1 MNTQHAFQ
9 LPLAGKVALVT
20 GVDLLVDGGFTA

>member
-9 LPLAGKVALVT
+9 LPLAGKVGLVT
-20 GVDLLVDGGFTA
+20 GADLLVDIGFTA